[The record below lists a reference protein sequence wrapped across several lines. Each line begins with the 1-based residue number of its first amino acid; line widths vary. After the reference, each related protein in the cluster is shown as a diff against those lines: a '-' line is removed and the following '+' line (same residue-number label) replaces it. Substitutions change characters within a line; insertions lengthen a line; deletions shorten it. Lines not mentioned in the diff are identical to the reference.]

1 MAPATAMFKPF
12 CFGNLS
18 LEKPFKDGLNFFK
31 MSEEKRDIERFIDEH
46 AQPINAAENGNST
59 FNHPPL
65 SYFAIEKKNDGLVAE
80 K

>member
-1 MAPATAMFKPF
+1 MAPATAMLKPF

-31 MSEEKRDIERFIDEH
+31 MSEGKRDIERFIDEH
-46 AQPINAAENGNST
+46 AQPINAVENTNSI
-59 FNHPPL
+59 FNYPPL
-65 SYFAIEKKNDGLVAE
+65 SSFVIEKKNDYVVAE